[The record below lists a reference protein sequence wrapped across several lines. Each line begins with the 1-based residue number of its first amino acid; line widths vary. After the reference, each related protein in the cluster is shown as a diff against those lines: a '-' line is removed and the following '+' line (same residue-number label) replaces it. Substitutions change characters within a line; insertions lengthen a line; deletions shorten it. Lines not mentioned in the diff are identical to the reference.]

1 MIYCVVV
8 HKNKFIHL
16 QACKL
21 DFYVRDHQQVEN
33 LGLAHFLMNKLQPVE
48 LRVAIHKVWGI
59 DETVI
64 ELLKGNNYI
73 RYRMTFIM
81 LQSRFHF

>member
-8 HKNKFIHL
+8 HKNKFRHL

-33 LGLAHFLMNKLQPVE
+33 LGQAYFLMNNRL
-48 LRVAIHKVWGI
+48 VA
-59 DETVI
+59 
-64 ELLKGNNYI
+64 
-73 RYRMTFIM
+73 
-81 LQSRFHF
+81 

>member
-33 LGLAHFLMNKLQPVE
+33 LGLAHFLMYNKL
-48 LRVAIHKVWGI
+48 AILAILKVWRVN
-59 DETVI
+59 ETVI
-64 ELLKGNNYI
+64 EFLQGNIYI
-73 RYRMTFIM
+73 CFRLSFI
-81 LQSRFHF
+81 LFQCRFHI

>member
-21 DFYVRDHQQVEN
+21 DLYVRDHQQVEK
-33 LGLAHFLMNKLQPVE
+33 LGFAHFLMNKLQPVD

-64 ELLKGNNYI
+64 EFLQGNIYI
-73 RYRMTFIM
+73 CFRLSFI
-81 LQSRFHF
+81 LFQCRFHI